1 MAFNGSGTF
10 NRLYNWVTDKANS
23 IVITASR
30 FDDEMDGMAT
40 GLSTCITKDGQTT
53 LTANIPFNSKK
64 ITGLGN
70 GSDRTDSIA
79 LGQVQD
85 NTYEYLGENGGA
97 ADAYTWSPS
106 PAITAYT
113 AGQKWIVKIGTGD
126 GNTGA
131 STANISALGTRT
143 IDKSDGAG
151 STTALESGDMIAGG
165 IYELIDNGSTLTLQ
179 NPELPY
185 LDGTNFLNVTAP
197 GTLLSVQTFTSSG
210 TWNKPTGV
218 NQVVV
223 EVQGGGGG
231 GAGRSGAGGTGGT
244 SSFGAFCSA
253 TGGAGGTSTTTGGAG
268 GVGSNGDINLTGS
281 SGQGG
286 GNPGGGEWT
295 SGGSGGSSMFM
306 GAGSGGIAATD
317 GTGTSG
323 TNGGGGG
330 GASSSGG
337 DGYSGGGAG
346 GYAKEFITSGLGSSE
361 TITIGAAGSAGS
373 AGGGAGGA
381 GTIIV
386 WEYS

>member
-179 NPELPY
+179 NPESQNVNVLVGSVIAFATETPPLGFLQCDGSTVSRTTY
-185 LDGTNFLNVTAP
+185 SSLFSVIGTTFGIGDGSTTFEIPDLRGEFIRGWDNGAGNDPDSGSRTDSGDGTTGDNV
-197 GTLLSVQTFTSSG
+197 GTKQSYKTEDHKHATPFS
-210 TWNKPTGV
+210 
-218 NQVVV
+218 
-223 EVQGGGGG
+223 
-231 GAGRSGAGGTGGT
+231 AGGTGNIGYDSTGAFGT
-244 SSFGAFCSA
+244 SATSFTRDKRDSNAGD
-253 TGGAGGTSTTTGGAG
+253 TGTNAAW
-268 GVGSNGDINLTGS
+268 LTNDTLES
-281 SGQGG
+281 
-286 GNPGGGEWT
+286 T
-295 SGGSGGSSMFM
+295 SG
-306 GAGSGGIAATD
+306 
-317 GTGTSG
+317 
-323 TNGGGGG
+323 
-330 GASSSGG
+330 
-337 DGYSGGGAG
+337 
-346 GYAKEFITSGLGSSE
+346 E
-361 TITIGAAGSAGS
+361 TRPRNVYMMYCIK
-373 AGGGAGGA
+373 
-381 GTIIV
+381 
-386 WEYS
+386 Y